1 MLKAECIENVK
12 WNTKCGIG
20 IGIGIG
26 IAIGIAIGIGIGMWM
41 ALALRCGIVESTLQ
55 DC

>member
-20 IGIGIG
+20 NGIGIGIG
-26 IAIGIAIGIGIGMWM
+26 IVIGIGMWM
-41 ALALRCGIVESTLQ
+41 ALRCGIVEMWKALQ
-55 DC
+55 GM